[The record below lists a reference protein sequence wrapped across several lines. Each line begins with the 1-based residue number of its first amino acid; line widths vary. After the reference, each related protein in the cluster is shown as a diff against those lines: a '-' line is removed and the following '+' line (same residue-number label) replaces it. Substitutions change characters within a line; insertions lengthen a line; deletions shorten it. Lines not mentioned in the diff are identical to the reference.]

1 MDSQAVQ
8 TTIPPGIE
16 QAAGQGPEGGV
27 PRADAP
33 SDSDVARFQDSL
45 VAPTE
50 HGTGAGEQAVA
61 SGKVQEMT
69 ASPPPSLG
77 DSILQGMDKMRGS
90 REAHM
95 NAIGEL
101 VGKESLSPQDMMR
114 LQFELAQL
122 NMQQDLTVKVADKA
136 NQGVQTLFKNQ

>member
-1 MDSQAVQ
+1 MDTQALQ
-8 TTIPPGIE
+8 KTIQAGVE
-16 QAAGQGPEGGV
+16 QAAGQGLESG
-27 PRADAP
+27 AP
-33 SDSDVARFQDSL
+33 QAVGPSESDVARFQDSL
-45 VAPTE
+45 NAPVDQ
-50 HGTGAGEQAVA
+50 GALGGEQA
-61 SGKVQEMT
+61 
-69 ASPPPSLG
+69 ASPQMVREGSGTSPSLG

-101 VGKESLSPQDMMR
+101 VGKETLSPQDMMR